1 MCFMCSVRVHALYVC
16 LPLSPQ
22 KKAGPLSL
30 TEEAREKFESR
41 EEVLANPSVSKTV
54 VDIRQKVLQVLHV
67 VALRIACTVLVKLHA
82 CICNVCMCLLKCC
95 LLFDLVLRQSV
106 AASTQAKT

>member
-41 EEVLANPSVSKTV
+41 EEVLADPSVSKTV
-54 VDIRQKVLQVLHV
+54 VDIRQKVLQVLVPLH
-67 VALRIACTVLVKLHA
+67 VLVHA
-82 CICNVCMCLLKCC
+82 PCFSVTVHTCTYLYLQCVNVPFCNVVCSL
-95 LLFDLVLRQSV
+95 
-106 AASTQAKT
+106 T